1 MRRLFA
7 LKLSL
12 KKILST
18 GLMLSVLSFGALAN
32 DQKQDPKVAPKNP
45 ERPVVPVAP
54 KNDNKGNNNGGGNK
68 KGDKRGRP

>member
-12 KKILST
+12 KKILAT
-18 GLMLSVLSFGALAN
+18 GLMLSVLSLGGLASD
-32 DQKQDPKVAPKNP
+32 DQRKDPKVAPKNP

-54 KNDNKGNNNGGGNK
+54 KNDNKGNNNGGGK
-68 KGDKRGRP
+68 KGDKRGKP